1 MTHTAATHNG
11 VVIQDSAAY
20 RRKLR
25 RRIRRFEKRY
35 EMPTAMMKARLDERT
50 LTETAEIAEW
60 LYDDTA
66 LAMLEGRAEISTA
79 G

>member
-1 MTHTAATHNG
+1 MTPTTATNHVVVEDTAAYT
-11 VVIQDSAAY
+11 
-20 RRKLR
+20 RKLR

-35 EMPTAMMKARLDERT
+35 EMPTATMKARLDERT

-66 LAMLEGRAEISTA
+66 LAMLEDRAETSTA